1 MVGPCWKILASKQ
14 WTFNLETREALVVGE
29 WDPCGGTLGVKE
41 EKCRGVDGSED
52 YSGSSLMFSFEK
64 SN

>member
-1 MVGPCWKILASKQ
+1 MARKQ

-52 YSGSSLMFSFEK
+52 YSGSSFMFSFEK